1 MLAHLWY
8 QPIGLLLFFIAAN
21 SSTDRPSLRGSGC
34 YSVSQSSLTLRPHGL
49 QHTRSPC
56 PSASPRV
63 CPNSCPLSQRC
74 QKTISSCY
82 PPLLPSIFPSMRVF
96 SDKSAL
102 FIKWQSIGVSASA
115 SVLPMNIRGWF
126 PLGLTCLISLLSK
139 GLSRVFSS
147 TTVWKHQFLSVQPSL
162 WSSTHIRT
170 LLLVKLYLWLY
181 ADLSAKWCLCSL
193 VCCLGLS

>member
-8 QPIGLLLFFIAAN
+8 QPTGLILFFIAAN
-21 SSTDRPSLRGSGC
+21 SLQTDLHSEAVVVIQ
-34 YSVSQSSLTLRPHGL
+34 SVSRLTLQPHGL

-96 SDKSAL
+96 SDKSA
-102 FIKWQSIGVSASA
+102 FCKWQSIGVSASA

-126 PLGLTCLISLLSK
+126 PLGLTWLISLLSK

-162 WSSTHIRT
+162 WSSAHIRT
-170 LLLVKLYLWLY
+170 WLLVKLYL
-181 ADLSAKWCLCSL
+181 
-193 VCCLGLS
+193 

>member
-21 SSTDRPSLRGSGC
+21 SSTDIPSLRGSGC
-34 YSVSQSSLTLRPHGL
+34 YSVSQSSLTLRPHRL

-102 FIKWQSIGVSASA
+102 CIKWQSIGVSASA
-115 SVLPMNIRGWF
+115 SVLPMNIQDWF
-126 PLGLTCLISLLSK
+126 PLEFTGDWVDLLAVQGTLQSLLQHHS
-139 GLSRVFSS
+139 LTASIPWHSTFSMVQLAHPYM
-147 TTVWKHQFLSVQPSL
+147 TTGKIIPL
-162 WSSTHIRT
+162 TI
-170 LLLVKLYLWLY
+170 
-181 ADLSAKWCLCSL
+181 
-193 VCCLGLS
+193 